1 MNSQFTIAG
10 EIAGAPLNSTLSRS
24 ADGAIRH
31 GPLSLPAAEAGALS
45 TRTTDTSGVA
55 TITGTAL
62 QIGDTIDIYWDGG
75 RRYDVDVD
83 NVVGDDVT
91 FSGGAGDI
99 LPAES
104 TALTAAE
111 QVSIET
117 DFDGA
122 RLVAIGAL
130 ANVRGHLSF
139 REGSATELSVDLTA
153 KEAWFWVD
161 QSTAANPLASTVVDT
176 VKASQAGST
185 AAATLDIGVLYDS
198 TP

>member
-1 MNSQFTIAG
+1 M
-10 EIAGAPLNSTLSRS
+10 
-24 ADGAIRH
+24 
-31 GPLSLPAAEAGALS
+31 
-45 TRTTDTSGVA
+45 A